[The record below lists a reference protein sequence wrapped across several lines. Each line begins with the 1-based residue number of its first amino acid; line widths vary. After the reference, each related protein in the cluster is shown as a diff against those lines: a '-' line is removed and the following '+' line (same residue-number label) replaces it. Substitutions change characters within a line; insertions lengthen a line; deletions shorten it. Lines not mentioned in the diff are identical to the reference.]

1 MSDSLDPTVRQILA
15 EIGKHGG
22 ASGVTQ
28 AGDADINILF
38 ECLRPAHPARGR
50 EAAVMP
56 GPTSDNPA
64 YTPDCITERH
74 TEHGYWWRYQQSD
87 GEARETLRA
96 AIMIAGNVAATEA
109 RKSGKTFVVARAARG
124 VDAIYV
130 FAGDH
135 PDASSAGIN
144 IMFEF
149 TPEGERIRRPAI
161 RH

>member
-1 MSDSLDPTVRQILA
+1 
-15 EIGKHGG
+15 
-22 ASGVTQ
+22 
-28 AGDADINILF
+28 
-38 ECLRPAHPARGR
+38 
-50 EAAVMP
+50 MP

-64 YTPDCITERH
+64 YTPDCITER
-74 TEHGYWWRYQQSD
+74 TDEHGFWWRYQHSD
-87 GEARETLRA
+87 DEPHETLIA
-96 AIMIAGNVAATEA
+96 AIRVAGHVAATEA
-109 RKSGKTFVVARAARG
+109 SRRGKIYVVARAAG
-124 VDAIYV
+124 GADAIYV